1 LNKPTNVV
9 LFSFDKYQKAMLEE
23 KDRHDGLV
31 EVMRNKHRE
40 SIDSLNSRFNA
51 TLELKAE
58 LEARVKD
65 LTSQVERLDP
75 VRITTTAAVYIHHS
89 HAWHIYICV

>member
-1 LNKPTNVV
+1 
-9 LFSFDKYQKAMLEE
+9 MLEE

-40 SIDSLNSRFNA
+40 SLASLNSRFNS

-65 LTSQVERLDP
+65 LASQVERLDP
-75 VRITTTAAVYIHHS
+75 VRITTTAAVLYVHHS
-89 HAWHIYICV
+89 HACIYIYM

>member
-1 LNKPTNVV
+1 
-9 LFSFDKYQKAMLEE
+9 MLEE

-40 SIDSLNSRFNA
+40 SLASLNSRFNT

-65 LTSQVERLDP
+65 LASQVERLDP
-75 VRITTTAAVYIHHS
+75 VRITKRLLYIIYS
-89 HAWHIYICV
+89 SQSCMHIYM

>member
-1 LNKPTNVV
+1 
-9 LFSFDKYQKAMLEE
+9 MLEE

-58 LEARVKD
+58 LEGKGEGFNFA
-65 LTSQVERLDP
+65 S
-75 VRITTTAAVYIHHS
+75 
-89 HAWHIYICV
+89 